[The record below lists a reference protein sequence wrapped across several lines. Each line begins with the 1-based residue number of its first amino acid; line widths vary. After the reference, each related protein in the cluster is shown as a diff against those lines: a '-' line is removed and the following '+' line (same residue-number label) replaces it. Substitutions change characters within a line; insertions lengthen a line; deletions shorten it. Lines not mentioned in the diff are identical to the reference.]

1 MNFNGNLSPPVARN
15 EKRKRQKEWINRIE
29 WIDWIDGNKKEE
41 GRRQELK
48 LKRENLAKYF
58 KRIVGRRS
66 FCSLARKKLNV
77 AVIQRRGAAGGGKKN
92 ERKDVAARSAINYV
106 LKDRRVDDEEDTSRM
121 LHQRARLFKEVTA
134 IKLAAAES
142 ARTAAVVEQVV
153 MFVSRTAE
161 RSFTDE
167 GPKE

>member
-1 MNFNGNLSPPVARN
+1 MAV
-15 EKRKRQKEWINRIE
+15 
-29 WIDWIDGNKKEE
+29 NKFKEE
-41 GRRQELK
+41 VRLEEG
-48 LKRENLAKYF
+48 
-58 KRIVGRRS
+58 
-66 FCSLARKKLNV
+66 
-77 AVIQRRGAAGGGKKN
+77 KN
-92 ERKDVAARSAINYV
+92 EGKDVAARSAINYV
-106 LKDRRVDDEEDTSRM
+106 LKDRRVDDEEDTPRM

-142 ARTAAVVEQVV
+142 ARTAAVVDQVV

>member
-1 MNFNGNLSPPVARN
+1 MGTFRLGLHETKSGRGRKNGSIGLSGLTGSA
-15 EKRKRQKEWINRIE
+15 EIKKKKRGRKTVEIQK
-29 WIDWIDGNKKEE
+29 KKF
-41 GRRQELK
+41 GQK
-48 LKRENLAKYF
+48 NF
-58 KRIVGRRS
+58 KRRT
-66 FCSLARKKLNV
+66 FCTLAREKNVNV
-77 AVIQRRGAAGGGKKN
+77 AVNKFKEEVRLEEGKN
-92 ERKDVAARSAINYV
+92 EGKDVAARSAINYV
-106 LKDRRVDDEEDTSRM
+106 LKDRRVDDEEDTPRM

-142 ARTAAVVEQVV
+142 ARTAAVVDQVV

>member
-1 MNFNGNLSPPVARN
+1 LNFNGNLSPPVARN

-66 FCSLARKKLNV
+66 FCSLARKIKCGSDTKKRCGW
-77 AVIQRRGAAGGGKKN
+77 RRGKN

>member
-1 MNFNGNLSPPVARN
+1 MGTFRLGLHETKSGRGRKNGSIGLSGLTGSA
-15 EKRKRQKEWINRIE
+15 EIKKKKKRKEDGWNSKEKIWP
-29 WIDWIDGNKKEE
+29 KKF
-41 GRRQELK
+41 QE
-48 LKRENLAKYF
+48 ENLLHF
-58 KRIVGRRS
+58 G
-66 FCSLARKKLNV
+66 ARKNWNV
-77 AVIQRRGAAGGGKKN
+77 AVNKFKEEVRLEEGKN
-92 ERKDVAARSAINYV
+92 EGKDVAARSAINYV
-106 LKDRRVDDEEDTSRM
+106 LKDRRVDDEEDTPRM

-142 ARTAAVVEQVV
+142 ARTAAVVDQVV

>member
-1 MNFNGNLSPPVARN
+1 MAR
-15 EKRKRQKEWINRIE
+15 EKN
-29 WIDWIDGNKKEE
+29 
-41 GRRQELK
+41 
-48 LKRENLAKYF
+48 
-58 KRIVGRRS
+58 V
-66 FCSLARKKLNV
+66 NV
-77 AVIQRRGAAGGGKKN
+77 AVNKFKEEVRLEEGKN
-92 ERKDVAARSAINYV
+92 EGKDVAARSAINYV
-106 LKDRRVDDEEDTSRM
+106 LKDRRVDDEEDTPRM

-142 ARTAAVVEQVV
+142 ARTAAVVDQVV